1 MPDLHETINNFLE
14 GSIATIGRAPVIES
28 KSITENGTYTAPS
41 GVDGYSPITVNVPTP
56 TPVIESKSITENGT
70 YTAPSG
76 VDGYSPITVN
86 VPTPTMDDITITQNG
101 TYLPA
106 SHNLDGFDQVVVNV
120 PTTTPVIESKSITEN
135 GTYTAPEGVDG
146 YSPIT
151 VNVPSIAKKIF
162 NKNMASFNE
171 ASMAFEF
178 ELDSFNVI
186 WTGSSSI
193 GAQVY
198 GLVNLRGYNK
208 ITVRGHAGTSYY
220 WTYSQQDAFK
230 LTLGLSSVMA
240 TMPSQVTP
248 IDYIRSAPLNE
259 DFIMEIT
266 IPANT
271 DCYMYFAGSGFNLN
285 NVQIEVS

>member
-1 MPDLHETINNFLE
+1 MQEINLI
-14 GSIATIGRAPVIES
+14 GLLSIGGDPAVIEP
-28 KSITENGTYTAPS
+28 KTIIENGTYTAPS
-41 GVDGYSPITVNVPTP
+41 GVDGFSPVTVNVPVT

-76 VDGYSPITVN
+76 VDGFSPVTVN
-86 VPTPTMDDITITQNG
+86 VP
-101 TYLPA
+101 
-106 SHNLDGFDQVVVNV
+106 V
-120 PTTTPVIESKSITEN
+120 PTPVIESKSITEN
-135 GTYTAPEGVDG
+135 GTYTTPSGVDG
-146 YSPIT
+146 YNPIT
-151 VNVPSIAKKIF
+151 VNVPYTAKKIF

-178 ELDSFNVI
+178 GLDSFNVI

-230 LTLGLSSVMA
+230 ITLGLSSVMA
-240 TMPSQVTP
+240 TTPSQINP
-248 IDYIRSAPLNE
+248 IDYIQSAPLNE
-259 DFIMEIT
+259 DFIMDIT

-271 DCYMYFAGSGFNLN
+271 NCYMYFAGSGFNLN
-285 NVQIEVS
+285 NVQIEVN

>member
-14 GSIATIGRAPVIES
+14 GSIATIGRAPVIESKSITENGIYTAPSGVDGYSPITVNVPTTTPVIES

-70 YTAPSG
+70 YTAP
-76 VDGYSPITVN
+76 
-86 VPTPTMDDITITQNG
+86 
-101 TYLPA
+101 
-106 SHNLDGFDQVVVNV
+106 
-120 PTTTPVIESKSITEN
+120 
-135 GTYTAPEGVDG
+135 EGVDG

-151 VNVPSIAKKIF
+151 VNVPSVAKKIF

-171 ASMAFEF
+171 GSMAFEF
-178 ELDSFNVI
+178 GLDLFNVI
-186 WTGSSSI
+186 WRGSSSI

-198 GLVNLRGYNK
+198 GLVNLKGYNK
-208 ITVRGHAGTSYY
+208 VTVRGYAGSSWY
-220 WTYSQQDAFK
+220 WTYNQQDTFK

-240 TMPSQVTP
+240 TAPSQITP
-248 IDYIRSAPLNE
+248 IDYIQSAPLNE
-259 DFIMEIT
+259 NFIMEIT

-271 DCYMYFAGSGFNLN
+271 DCYMYFLTPGFNLD